1 MNFSKQSNK
10 KVSKEEC
17 QLCKISEKSWKEQE
31 PAVTLPQGVIGPV
44 CAAKVAP
51 RLPLGK
57 PKKTAQNAWK
67 PHRRGVSDEHTEDL
81 FDCAGH

>member
-1 MNFSKQSNK
+1 MA
-10 KVSKEEC
+10 
-17 QLCKISEKSWKEQE
+17 KSWKCLICGRLTLK

-51 RLPLGK
+51 KLPIGK
-57 PKKTAQNAWK
+57 PKKLAQTAWK
-67 PHRRGVSDEHTEDL
+67 RPRRGVSDAYTEDL